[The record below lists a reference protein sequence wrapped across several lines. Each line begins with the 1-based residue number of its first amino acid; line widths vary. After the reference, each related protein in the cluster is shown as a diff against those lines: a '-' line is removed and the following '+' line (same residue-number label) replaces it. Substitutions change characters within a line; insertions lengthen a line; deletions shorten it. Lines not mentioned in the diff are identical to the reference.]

1 MSDELLT
8 KETKLSDVVKE
19 AAYKI
24 HMAGG
29 CEAVDDYSRGYDDAI
44 AVAPNI
50 LLEESGFEMEDVL
63 DYGEHGEI

>member
-1 MSDELLT
+1 
-8 KETKLSDVVKE
+8 
-19 AAYKI
+19 
-24 HMAGG
+24 MAGG